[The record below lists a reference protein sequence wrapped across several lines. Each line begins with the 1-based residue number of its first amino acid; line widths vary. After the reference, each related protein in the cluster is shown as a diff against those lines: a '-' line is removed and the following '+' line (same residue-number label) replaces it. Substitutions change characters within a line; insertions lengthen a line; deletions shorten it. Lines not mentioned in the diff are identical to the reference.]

1 MKNSDISYPNFSE
14 ERLGVCV
21 VKRKGESTEEL
32 IRRFKKKFSK
42 SGIIKELREKMYY
55 EQPCIAKKR
64 KRAQAI
70 LARKRDEEKI
80 VREYRRF
87 RKRRKEM
94 EGEDK

>member
-1 MKNSDISYPNFSE
+1 VKSLDGTHPNFSE
-14 ERLGVCV
+14 ERLGICV
-21 VKRKGESTEEL
+21 VKRKGESTEDL

-55 EQPCIAKKR
+55 EQPCIAKKK

-70 LARKRDEEKI
+70 LARKRDEEKM
-80 VREYRRF
+80 VKEYRRF

-94 EGEDK
+94 EGE

>member
-1 MKNSDISYPNFSE
+1 MRNSDIGYPNFSE
-14 ERLGVCV
+14 ERFGVCV

-55 EQPCIAKKR
+55 EQPCIAKK
-64 KRAQAI
+64 KKKAQAI
-70 LARKRDEEKI
+70 LARKKDEEKI
-80 VREYRRF
+80 VKEYRRF

-94 EGEDK
+94 EEGE

>member
-1 MKNSDISYPNFSE
+1 VRNSDVAYPNFSE

-21 VKRKGESTEEL
+21 VKRKGESTEDL

-55 EQPCIAKKR
+55 EQPCIAKKK

-70 LARKRDEEKI
+70 LARKRDEEKM
-80 VREYRRF
+80 VKEYRRF

-94 EGEDK
+94 EEGE